1 MFNHIRALLTGE
13 SQPASAKESTRLQI
27 AVAALLVQAATMDDT
42 FDAAERASIER
53 VLAARFSLDGDTVRR
68 LLAAAEDAAERS
80 NQLYSFVR
88 VVVEQLTPQDR
99 VGIVEMMWEV
109 AYADG
114 VLDPD
119 EDALLRRVAG
129 LLYVSDYDRGAARK
143 RVLQRI
149 SVAGRNGAGQDAKA
163 KEGR

>member
-1 MFNHIRALLTGE
+1 MFNHIRALLSGE
-13 SQPASAKESTRLQI
+13 SAPYASKTSDQLQI
-27 AVAALLVQAATMDDT
+27 AVAALMVQAATMDDT
-42 FDAAERASIER
+42 FDVAERAAIER
-53 VLAARFSLDGDTVRR
+53 LLAARFNLDDGAVRG
-68 LLAAAEDAAERS
+68 LLAAAEDAAEKS
-80 NQLYSFVR
+80 SQLYSFVR
-88 VVVEQLTPQDR
+88 TVVQRLSPQERVE
-99 VGIVEMMWEV
+99 IVEMMWDV

-149 SVAGRNGAGQDAKA
+149 CIAKQNA
-163 KEGR
+163 KTEKGT

>member
-1 MFNHIRALLTGE
+1 MFDHIRALLSGE
-13 SQPASAKESTRLQI
+13 PSPNLSKSGSKLQI

-42 FDAAERASIER
+42 FDAAERATIER
-53 VLAARFSLDGDTVRR
+53 LLAARFDLQGDSVRV

-80 NQLYSFVR
+80 SQLYSFIH
-88 VVVEQLTPQDR
+88 VVVEQLNAEER
-99 VGIVEMMWEV
+99 VQIIEMMWEV

-149 SVAGRNGAGQDAKA
+149 CISKQNAKA
-163 KEGR
+163 NEGP

>member
-1 MFNHIRALLTGE
+1 MFDHIRALLSGDSSPRLSKSGT
-13 SQPASAKESTRLQI
+13 QLQI

-42 FDAAERASIER
+42 FDATERTTIER
-53 VLAARFSLDGDTVRR
+53 LLAARFDLDGGAVQR
-68 LLAAAEDAAERS
+68 LLSSAEDAAERS
-80 NQLYSFVR
+80 SQLYSFIH
-88 VVVEQLTPQDR
+88 VVVEQLAPEDR
-99 VGIVEMMWEV
+99 VQIVEMMWEV

-149 SVAGRNGAGQDAKA
+149 CIAKQNA
-163 KEGR
+163 KTTKEP

>member
-1 MFNHIRALLTGE
+1 MFDHIRALLSGE
-13 SQPASAKESTRLQI
+13 SSPHTSKSGTQLQI

-42 FDAAERASIER
+42 FDAAERATIKR
-53 VLAARFSLDGDTVRR
+53 LLAARFDLDGDTVRR

-80 NQLYSFVR
+80 SQLYSFVH
-88 VVVEQLTPQDR
+88 VVVEQLDSAER
-99 VGIVEMMWEV
+99 VQIIEMMWEV

-149 SVAGRNGAGQDAKA
+149 CVAKQNAKTN
-163 KEGR
+163 KEP